1 MKKKTLIIVE
11 SPAKSSTISR
21 YLGKDFVVSSSM
33 GHVRDLN
40 PHILSI
46 DVENNFKPHYEE
58 LKDKKHIIKDL
69 KSQARKCDRIFLAPD
84 PDREGEAIAFHLQE
98 ILKEANDKIFRIMFH
113 EITRQAILAAIEN
126 PAEIDRDK
134 VNSQQMRRLLDRLAG
149 YKISPVL
156 QRKIGGPLSAGRVQS
171 IALKLIVERE
181 KEIQAFS
188 PEEYWTIS
196 AELEGSAPPAFVA
209 KLEKFR
215 GKKITIQ
222 DGNNAERILGELS
235 GNPFILDSIR
245 KRVRRP
251 KPLPPLITSTLQQEA
266 FKKHRFPVSKT
277 MKVAQSLYEG
287 INLKGE
293 EQTGLITYMRT
304 DSFRIADAAREAA
317 AGFIRDTWGE
327 EYVPDKPNVFG
338 RKGKIQ
344 DAHEA
349 IRPTV
354 PLHNPDDVK
363 GFLSPDQ
370 NKIYRLV
377 WDRFL
382 ASQMKPARIE
392 VTTFDILN
400 GDYLF
405 AIKGEVIRFDGHLKC
420 WNPESGTPRL
430 PRLTEK
436 ETLKALAVTPKQNF
450 TKPPP
455 RYTEASLVKVLEEK
469 GIGRPSTYVKII
481 STLGKRDYIVR
492 EERRFVPTQL
502 GTKVAEYLDEHFS
515 DMMQYTFTAEL
526 EKQLDQ
532 VSEGKLDWTR
542 GIAKFF
548 ARLSENL
555 DKVRDTEK
563 VDLKVGRSCPV
574 CGKDLV
580 KKYSRRTNG
589 WFVGCAGYPQCTHTE
604 RIDGDTPRPK
614 DEHLDRKCP
623 LCGKPLVKRYSPKTR
638 QHFIGC
644 TGYPECRHIE
654 TEEEELGD
662 CPVCGKPLRKRFSRK
677 TRRYF
682 VGCSGYPDC
691 TYIQK
696 APSPK
701 KAASGEETD

>member
-1 MKKKTLIIVE
+1 MTKKTLIIVE

-33 GHVRDLN
+33 GHIRDLN

-46 DVENNFKPHYEE
+46 DVKNDFKPHYEE
-58 LKDKKHIIKDL
+58 LKDKKNVIKEL
-69 KSQARKCDRIFLAPD
+69 KSLAKRSGRIFLAPD
-84 PDREGEAIAFHLQE
+84 PDREGEAIAFHLRE
-98 ILKEANDKIFRIMFH
+98 ILKSSNEHIFRILFH
-113 EITRQAILAAIEN
+113 EITRQAVTESIQH
-126 PAEIDRDK
+126 PIDIDQDK

-181 KEIQAFS
+181 KEIQAFNA
-188 PEEYWTIS
+188 EEYWTIT
-196 AELEGSAPPAFVA
+196 AELEGSALPAFNA
-209 KLEKFR
+209 RLEKHL
-215 GKKITIQ
+215 GKKLSIP
-222 DGNNAERILGELS
+222 DGDTAKRILEELAA
-235 GNPFILDSIR
+235 NPYILDAIR

-287 INLKGE
+287 INMQDGE
-293 EQTGLITYMRT
+293 QAGLITYMRT
-304 DSFRIADAAREAA
+304 DSFRISDTARTAA
-317 AGFIRDTWGE
+317 ADFIRTTWGAD
-327 EYVPDKPNVFG
+327 YVPDKPNVFG

-349 IRPTV
+349 IRPTT
-354 PLHNPDDVK
+354 PLHRPEDVK
-363 GFLSPDQ
+363 TYLSADQ
-370 NKIYRLV
+370 YKIYRLI
-377 WDRFL
+377 WDRFM
-382 ASQMKPARIE
+382 ASQMKAARIE
-392 VTTFDILN
+392 VTTFDIVN

-405 AIKGEVIRFDGHLKC
+405 SIKGEVIRFDGHLKC
-420 WNPESGTPRL
+420 WNPESATPRL
-430 PRLTEK
+430 PQLKEK

-455 RYTEASLVKVLEEK
+455 RYTEASLVKILEEK
-469 GIGRPSTYVKII
+469 GIGRPSTYAKII

-492 EERRFVPTQL
+492 EDRRFVPTQL
-502 GTKVAEYLDEHFS
+502 GTKVTEYLDAHFS

-532 VSEGKLDWTR
+532 VSEGKLDWVR
-542 GIAKFF
+542 GIERFYK
-548 ARLSENL
+548 RLEENL
-555 DKVRDTEK
+555 EQVRDTEK
-563 VDLKVGRSCPV
+563 VDLKIGRVCPK

-580 KKYSRRTNG
+580 KKYSRKTNG
-589 WFVGCAGYPQCTHTE
+589 WFIGCTGYPDCTHTE
-604 RIDGDTPRPK
+604 RVDGDTPRPK
-614 DEHLDRKCP
+614 DEPLDRACP
-623 LCGKPLVKRYSPKTR
+623 QCGKPLVRRYSPKTR

-644 TGYPECRHIE
+644 TGYPECRYIE
-654 TEEEELGD
+654 TEEPELGE

-696 APSPK
+696 SPPSN
-701 KAASGEETD
+701 KAASGEDPG